1 MSDKPKAT
9 AGLFRL
15 DELDPV
21 DTPETEAAE
30 SRPAAEPSGPQPI
43 APPGSSMLDA
53 IRRARAAQPEA
64 VASID
69 EIPVQRVKLR
79 PPPPPPPTEKPEPVA
94 DESETKPSSGFKT
107 DDHLALAEAMAKD
120 QSRTSRR
127 TLVYITIAML
137 LVAGGLSA
145 LLFFVLQPPVIMS
158 DHLPTYTP
166 NVVSHTSDLNQV
178 DIAMIPIAEPEPVE
192 EVRPRERRR
201 RDRSRRSRDRNRGS
215 SVNRAD
221 LF

>member
-15 DELDPV
+15 DDLEPDDKPV
-21 DTPETEAAE
+21 PAE

-53 IRRARAAQPEA
+53 IRRARKAQPEA
-64 VASID
+64 VESID
-69 EIPVQRVKLR
+69 EVPVQRVSLR
-79 PPPPPPPTEKPEPVA
+79 PPPPPKPKPEHVA
-94 DESETKPSSGFKT
+94 DEPEERPKSGFRT

-127 TLVYITIAML
+127 TLVYVMVAML
-137 LVAGGLSA
+137 FVAGGLSA
-145 LLFFVLQPPVIMS
+145 LLFVVLQPPVIMS

-178 DIAMIPIAEPEPVE
+178 DIAMIPVVEPEPVE
-192 EVRPRERRR
+192 EAQPRQRRR
-201 RDRSRRSRDRNRGS
+201 RDRTRRNRDRDRGS
-215 SVNRAD
+215 SVNRND